1 MAGWG
6 TVARDYGSPF
16 IMRMDNTG
24 GASGTEV
31 LYLGEAEPGTATS
44 AAKWRIK
51 KFTYDAGTNN
61 VSQIDWADGNDN
73 FDNIWTN
80 RANLSYS

>member
-16 IMRMDNTG
+16 KMRMDNTG
-24 GASGTEV
+24 GNSGTEI

-44 AAKWRIK
+44 AARWRIK
-51 KFTYDAGTNN
+51 KFTYQAGTDL
-61 VSQIDWADGNDN
+61 VTQIDWASGNDFFN
-73 FDNIWTN
+73 KVWDD
-80 RANLSYS
+80 RATYAYS